1 MPENKKSL
9 LLLRTHIDKLDTQ
22 LWVTIGEKIAI
33 WNDMHKEKEILYRK
47 ELSLFLKEN
56 KSLFEGVL
64 SYKLSRPFF

>member
-33 WNDMHKEKEILYRK
+33 WNDMHKEKFGLYH
-47 ELSLFLKEN
+47 F
-56 KSLFEGVL
+56 
-64 SYKLSRPFF
+64 